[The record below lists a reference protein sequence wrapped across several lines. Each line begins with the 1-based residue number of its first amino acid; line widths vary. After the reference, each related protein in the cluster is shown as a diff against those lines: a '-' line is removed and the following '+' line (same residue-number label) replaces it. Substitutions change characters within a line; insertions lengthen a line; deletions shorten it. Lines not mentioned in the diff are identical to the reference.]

1 MGRRVLGPRGERSVT
16 TAAAPAL
23 PSHVPPK
30 VFEELLVRA
39 DRAAVV
45 ASLARG
51 MAHDLRGPLQTL
63 TLLVDPHADLLGG
76 PEGAHL
82 RASVGDAVQH
92 LAETITCFGQVYA
105 PPESELSPVIADDLL
120 TYVIELQSYQRGLPA
135 VEVELRLQGG
145 LPPVR
150 GIEGQLRH
158 ILLSLITNAKQA
170 LAGRED
176 GEIVLA
182 GTASDGEVHIVVEDN
197 GPGIADADWQRVFEP
212 FFSTWPEHL
221 GLGLPVA
228 RWLAERYGG
237 SLALERPERGGTR
250 LRLTLPSWRR
260 ATEGHP

>member
-1 MGRRVLGPRGERSVT
+1 MT
-16 TAAAPAL
+16 IAAAPAL
-23 PSHVPPK
+23 QSLVPPK
-30 VFEELLVRA
+30 SFEELLIRA

-76 PEGAHL
+76 PEGANL

-92 LAETITCFGQVYA
+92 LAETITCFSQVYT
-105 PPESELSPVIADDLL
+105 PPEAELSPVIVDDLL
-120 TYVIELQSYQRGLPA
+120 SYIIELQGYQRGLPA

-158 ILLSLITNAKQA
+158 ILLSLVSNAKQA
-170 LAGRED
+170 LAARDD

-182 GTASDGEVHIVVEDN
+182 ASARDGEVQIALEDN
-197 GPGIADADWQRVFEP
+197 GHGIAESERSRVFEP
-212 FFSTWPEHL
+212 FYSTWPDHL
-221 GLGLPVA
+221 GIGLTVA
-228 RWLAERYGG
+228 RLLAERYGG
-237 SLALERPERGGTR
+237 SLALEGLGRGGTR
-250 LRLTLPSWRR
+250 AVLKLPSWRR
-260 ATEGHP
+260 ASVDTT

>member
-1 MGRRVLGPRGERSVT
+1 VT

-23 PSHVPPK
+23 QSLVSSK
-30 VFEELLVRA
+30 IFEELLIRA

-76 PEGAHL
+76 PEGANL

-92 LAETITCFGQVYA
+92 LAETITCFSQVYT
-105 PPESELSPVIADDLL
+105 PPESELSPVIVDDLL
-120 TYVIELQSYQRGLPA
+120 SYIIDLQGYQRGLPA

-158 ILLSLITNAKQA
+158 ILLSLITNAKQS
-170 LAGRED
+170 LTGRED

-182 GTASDGEVHIVVEDN
+182 GSARDGEVQIVIEDN
-197 GPGIADADWQRVFEP
+197 GPGVADSELQRVFEP
-212 FFSTWPEHL
+212 FHSTWPDHL
-221 GLGLPVA
+221 GIGLTVA
-228 RWLAERYGG
+228 RLLAERYGG
-237 SLALERPERGGTR
+237 SLILARSERGGTR
-250 LRLTLPSWRR
+250 AVLKLPSWRR
-260 ATEGHP
+260 ATQGMG

>member
-1 MGRRVLGPRGERSVT
+1 MT
-16 TAAAPAL
+16 IAAAPAL
-23 PSHVPPK
+23 QSLVSPK
-30 VFEELLVRA
+30 IFEELLIRA

-51 MAHDLRGPLQTL
+51 IAHDLRGPLQTL

-82 RASVGDAVQH
+82 RSAVGDAVQH
-92 LAETITCFGQVYA
+92 LAETITCFSQVYT
-105 PPESELSPVIADDLL
+105 PPEAELSPVIVEDLL
-120 TYVIELQSYQRGLPA
+120 THIIELQSYQRGLPA

-158 ILLSLITNAKQA
+158 VLLSLITNAKQA

-182 GTASDGEVHIVVEDN
+182 GTAREGEVQIVVEDN
-197 GPGIADADWQRVFEP
+197 GPGIAEAEWPRVFEP
-212 FFSTWPEHL
+212 FHSTWPEHL
-221 GLGLPVA
+221 GIGLTVA

-237 SLALERPERGGTR
+237 SLTLDRPERGGTR
-250 LRLTLPSWRR
+250 ALLKLPSWRR
-260 ATEGHP
+260 VAQGTA